1 MGFLVLKQA
10 IMKSYKVKSGDS
22 LGSIAMKF
30 LGETSR
36 WREIAD
42 LNDIVNP
49 NRIQVGQVLQLPIE
63 SEPLNSTRESDVIII
78 EEGKHVYYRHHDE
91 VVKHKLGKK
100 YKRGIFRMGDNKPE
114 TFIRENK
121 QLITNLKISSSE
133 LNALLATSQNEGNLD
148 AINTWDNSFMS
159 FGMFQWT
166 LGADANPGELPA
178 LIKLVKEKH
187 PDAFDQ
193 YCGQFGVSVSAD
205 TNATTGY
212 LIYKNKKVNSRT
224 QKEFFRSNNVAY
236 RFAEAGLDKRVSAIQ
251 VLHAINRF
259 DRFYFNKTS
268 KLGGNSL
275 FELLSSEYAAALF
288 LDNHVNRPGYLY
300 GCVASAIESSGL
312 TYSQLKNGGDAEE
325 LKVINRYLVIRE
337 TYGRHPMTHSNA
349 RAAITRNFL
358 DSGLISASKGSFKS
372 NRALRA

>member
-1 MGFLVLKQA
+1 
-10 IMKSYKVKSGDS
+10 MKSYKVKSGDS

-36 WREIAD
+36 WREIAE
-42 LNDIVNP
+42 LNDIANP
-49 NRIQVGQVLQLPIE
+49 NRISVGQVLQLPVE
-63 SEPLNSTRESDVIII
+63 SEPESSTRESDVVII
-78 EEGKHVYYRHHDE
+78 EEGKLVYYRHHDDA
-91 VVKHKLGKK
+91 VKHRLGKK
-100 YKRGIFRMGDNKPE
+100 FKKGIFRLGENKPE
-114 TFIRENK
+114 TFIRDN
-121 QLITNLKISSSE
+121 QDLITNLKISNSE

-166 LGADANPGELPA
+166 LGAGSDPGELPA

-187 PDAFDQ
+187 PDAFEQ
-193 YCGQFGVSVSAD
+193 YCGQFGVTVSAD
-205 TNATTGY
+205 TGSTTGY
-212 LIYKNKKVNSRT
+212 LIYKNKKVKSPAD
-224 QKEFFRSNNVAY
+224 KEFFRSNIVAY
-236 RFAEAGLDKRVSAIQ
+236 RFAEAGLDKRVNAIQ

-259 DRFYFNKTS
+259 NRFYFNKTS

-300 GCVASAIESSGL
+300 GCVASAIEKSGL
-312 TYSQLKNGGDAEE
+312 TFSQLKNGGNAEE
-325 LKVINRYLVIRE
+325 LRVLNKYLELRV
-337 TYGRHPMTHSNA
+337 TYGRHPMTDSEA
-349 RAAITRNFL
+349 RAAITKKFL
-358 DSGLISASKGSFKS
+358 DSGLISAAKGSFKS